1 MMDVPKIVLGRLRKA
16 ANPGDHPDAD
26 LLTAFA
32 EQVLAKQERL
42 AVLEH
47 LAQCSECREIVSV
60 AQPEIREPQA
70 ELSFRKPFSLRS
82 PMLRWGALAVCVV
95 VVGATVTTRHL
106 SRKRAGTFAAK
117 APTPGAADALPQ
129 TFDLKTDDLAAK
141 LEPQSPK
148 RELALPRRFAKQN
161 TRAAAAAD
169 SKALGVSAE
178 RARTVKKESSS
189 SAEMVA
195 AAPSPTLL
203 SKMADQE
210 HQNKIARDDLPAEA
224 AKSGNEAATS
234 ETVMVE
240 ASAPSVEV
248 ADATPGKAKEAKDSR
263 MKAPAAGA
271 GTGGNVAPLVA
282 NKMAESRDEFNLPV
296 NLIPRWN
303 LSPQGRLQRSL
314 DGGKRWETIPLSD
327 KAVFRAV
334 AVVGPEI
341 WVGGDAGSLYRS
353 LDSGQHWT
361 QVRPTLNGESLTAD
375 IIGIEFTDSHR
386 GKLTTSDHENW
397 ITSDAGQTWSR
408 NK

>member
-32 EQVLAKQERL
+32 EQALAKRERL
-42 AVLEH
+42 HVIEH
-47 LAQCSECREIVSV
+47 LSQCSECREIVSV

-70 ELSFRKPFSLRS
+70 EMSFRKPFSLRS
-82 PMLRWGALAVCVV
+82 PILRWGALAVCVV

-106 SRKRAGTFAAK
+106 SQKRAETFAAK
-117 APTPGAADALPQ
+117 APISGDALPQ
-129 TFDLKTDDLAAK
+129 TFDLRTDELAAK
-141 LEPQSPK
+141 LEPQLPK

-161 TRAAAAAD
+161 TRGAAVD
-169 SKALGVSAE
+169 SKGLAVAAE
-178 RARTVKKESSS
+178 KARTVKKESSS

-195 AAPSPTLL
+195 PAPSPTLL
-203 SKMADQE
+203 SKTADQE
-210 HQNKIARDDLPAEA
+210 QQNKIARNELPAEA
-224 AKSGNEAATS
+224 SKSGNGAAMS

-240 ASAPSVEV
+240 AGAAAVEV

-271 GTGGNVAPLVA
+271 GIGGNVAPLVA
-282 NKMAESRDEFNLPV
+282 NKMAGSRDEFNLPV

-303 LSPQGRLQRSL
+303 LSPQGRLQRSF
-314 DGGKRWETIPLSD
+314 DGGKSWETIPLSD
-327 KAVFRAV
+327 KTVFRAV

-353 LDSGQHWT
+353 PDSGQHWT